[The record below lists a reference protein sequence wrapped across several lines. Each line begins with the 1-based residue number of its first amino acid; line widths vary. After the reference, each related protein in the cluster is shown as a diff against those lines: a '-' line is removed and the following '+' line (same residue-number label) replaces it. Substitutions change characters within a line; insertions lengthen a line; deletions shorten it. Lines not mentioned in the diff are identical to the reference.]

1 MLVSPQLLVEPRFSL
16 LLLMPYLYV
25 KITRNDGTL
34 SLVVGA
40 SSYALMHLQEQFPR
54 IFRSHLLLSVQDQV
68 ISLTQQ
74 PQAEIAPPLPFRR
87 RHRVLLMLVA
97 ILAVATFFRFYG
109 REFDQHTNQHP
120 DERAVID
127 YSLNIRWPASLSN
140 LLDRHTSTLNLRR
153 DQIGGCTDPNG
164 CTYPYGALPIYLDR
178 ITGWALD
185 TVLPPSDTQP
195 HGYWLDNYTA
205 VQGIGRSWSSVFD
218 LLTILLIFL
227 IARRLYSS
235 TTGLIAAALY
245 ACAATAIQIA
255 HFYVVDSVL
264 VAFMM
269 AALYFSVRMMQNPS
283 WLAAAGAGACIGLAI
298 ATKVS
303 VVPFAVV
310 VVAAVILRAA
320 YRKKTRLLG
329 AEFGDPV
336 GLRASTKHER
346 EMSFGRHLL
355 GGVGYL
361 LLAGLVSVIGFG
373 VAEPYVL
380 WSFDFSALS
389 RGFQAFAESNPW
401 WQRIA
406 SETGVQ
412 SGQQDVPYTRQYVGT
427 TPVLYPLQQWVFWGI
442 SVLPGTITM
451 IGFAVGVWRAL
462 RRKPAEILLLAGAL
476 PYFATIAP
484 LLAKWMRYTLPLVPI
499 FCMLGAAFLVRG
511 AIWASR
517 RFQLRA
523 SMQPGVARL
532 VRAQRAVFPILTAL
546 AVGSA
551 FLWAVA
557 FMNIYSQPHSRVQ
570 ASAWYYDNIPDGARL
585 TREGWDDILP
595 VGLPS
600 LADGKPRD
608 GGARGYSI
616 SDFNLYDYQAPEQEL
631 AYITGMLKNVDYV
644 SIASNRLYSS
654 IPRMPWA
661 YPVQTKYYELLYA
674 GKLGFVLDHTI
685 QVSPQLFGFNFNDQ
699 SADESFTV
707 YDHPRVDL
715 FKKVSD
721 LTDDQFRNL
730 FSTALNR
737 PEMFTAGTK
746 GTVFDDKGIAYSQ
759 PVDTLP
765 QLDDYAWNP
774 LAQPDTQWIGVLL
787 WLLAVYVLG
796 FLALPIVFTVCR
808 NLPDRGYA
816 LAKLAALLIVSWGMW
831 MAASAHL
838 IPFTVWGLLLM
849 IALMAGLSAVCWRF
863 GAGARI
869 RDFMRTKGRLVMA
882 YEAVFLLAFAA
893 MLVLR
898 MLNPDLWHT
907 IQGGEKPMETGFLN
921 SVLRSP
927 WAPPLDPGFAGGFIN
942 YYYYGYFVVGCL
954 VKLVGVY
961 PAIAFN
967 LAVPLLYALTFTIAV
982 SLVYNVVAWSR
993 QRRGST
999 SAVSRTALAFGLLG
1013 GVLMLAIGNLHGFLQ
1028 WVMITF
1034 PSAGQGM
1041 LDISQRLHLVEQS
1054 LHTPYTAFN
1063 WWDATRVV
1071 GGTINEF
1078 PYWTFLFADLHPHLI
1093 DMPFTIMTAVLILN
1107 LVFTGGFRRSANLW
1121 LRSGDTSLRHKV
1133 WQRVTAT
1140 LAWLWGPGWTGA
1152 LTFGLMSLA
1161 LGALAVIN
1169 SWDFPTY
1176 MGIAGG
1182 GVLVALLL
1190 VGRHGET
1197 ADELAEGAEPA
1208 ETALN
1213 RIGALDRAVLYAA
1226 GLLSVALLAVAALAS
1241 YLPFFLNFK
1250 TLYTSIFPLVDG
1262 SPVEGIAGSDI
1273 MHRTVLAEF
1282 LIVWGL
1288 FVFVALSYLVY
1299 RLWNFPWTAAL
1310 NDLMS
1315 RFQLAP
1321 RAPRTGTVPQHAFE
1335 AHRPTEALRRRAF
1348 SLSGAGASGGGGA
1361 SLAIPQTLFYR
1372 SGGGNNVESVEAG
1385 EESSLH
1391 DGNGSH
1397 TLVTRP
1403 AHAGT
1408 NSAPVEELASWLAST
1423 ERPVPTQDGEAEG
1436 LVQEGVAHNG
1446 HRDHTPPPTNGWLST
1461 TYPDDTLNTLDEGEA
1476 YRDNGDGAS
1485 AWLPD
1490 LDTIQVNRQAQ
1501 PPAILVAPAVSQ
1513 PGAIPLWAGLAILGV
1528 TAALVMLQIV
1538 TGQLLL
1544 ALLVALIGG
1553 IAATTLSTS
1562 RSAANMF
1569 CGLLLVGG
1577 LFVAMGVEL
1586 VYLADHLHLSSMYRM
1601 NTVFKFYVQVWVLLA
1616 AGSAAAIYYMI
1627 YGLRQRAITRRAAA
1641 TVETM
1646 IAEAPQRTERNSHGA
1661 DGMLVSGAAEEWQ
1674 DSYSS
1679 ITVEDIDAYTD
1690 TKPLQASSPRE
1701 NGAAD
1706 LSEPG
1711 NWLVWSL
1718 EHSGSGRSEATL
1730 GDAPPAGT
1738 PTTLPLRVAH
1748 ASTTSPEAKLSVRQS
1763 SDLERGAES
1772 QAQARPRWTVGRL
1785 AWLGVFALFVAAS
1798 LVFTILG
1805 TPDRLRQR
1813 IAPSPPIGTL
1823 NGLDF
1828 LKTAQI
1834 TAMYDANA
1842 PAVPVDLKYDYDAIT
1857 WINKNVQGAKVMAEL
1872 PVEYYRA
1879 FGERGANE
1887 TGLSMVVGGLHQ
1899 DEQRYSWLVG
1909 DRRKDMN
1916 DFFSTQDVQLALTI
1930 ISKYNIDYIYLGQL
1944 EQAQAGEGVR
1954 KFQQLA
1960 DPKVHVL
1967 EKVFE
1972 SQGPA
1977 GIKGTTIY
1985 KVMQQPGREVSTL
1998 LGVPVAGSGVPGISI
2013 TPLPTAPPTPMP
2025 TPPVDDP
2032 ELKALIAAAAQKPG
2046 DHEARQRL
2054 IDWYTGHGYPAEAA
2068 RELEGVVEQDPH
2080 NVAARHQLGDAY
2092 QAAGQP
2098 DKALKAWEDARDVEP
2113 NAPAVH
2119 NKVGIAY
2126 LERKRY
2132 DDAVNEFTTAV
2143 QKDPG
2148 FTESDYHLGE
2158 AYQLKGDKAS
2168 AITAYQSVID
2178 HAKPDDGWAV
2188 EARKKL
2194 AQLK

>member
-1 MLVSPQLLVEPRFSL
+1 M
-16 LLLMPYLYV
+16 
-25 KITRNDGTL
+25 
-34 SLVVGA
+34 
-40 SSYALMHLQEQFPR
+40 
-54 IFRSHLLLSVQDQV
+54 LSVQDPD
-68 ISLTQQ
+68 IRLTQQ
-74 PQAEIAPPLPFRR
+74 QNSMPAPPVPFLR
-87 RHRVLLMLVA
+87 RHRVLLLLVA

-127 YSLNIRWPASLSN
+127 YSLNIRWPASVSN

-153 DQIGGCTDPNG
+153 DQIGGCTDTTG

-185 TVLPPSDTQP
+185 TVLTPTDAQP
-195 HGYWLDNYTA
+195 RGHWLTDYTA
-205 VQGIGRSWSSVFD
+205 VQDIGRSWSSIFD

-235 TTGLIAAALY
+235 ATGLIAAALY

-269 AALYFSVRMMQNPS
+269 AALYFSVKMMQSPS
-283 WLAAAGAGACIGLAI
+283 WRAAAGAGACIGLAV

-310 VVAAVILRAA
+310 VVAAVILRSA

-336 GLRASTKHER
+336 GLRAATGRER
-346 EMSFGRHLL
+346 EMSFGRHLI
-355 GGVGYL
+355 GGAGYL
-361 LLAGLVSVIGFG
+361 LLASLVSVIGFG

-401 WQRIA
+401 WRRIA
-406 SETGVQ
+406 SETAVQ
-412 SGQQDVPYTRQYVGT
+412 SGQADVPFTRQYIGT

-442 SVLPGTITM
+442 GVLPGTVTM
-451 IGFAVGVWRAL
+451 VGFAVGIWRAL
-462 RRKPAEILLLAGAL
+462 RRKPAEMLLLAGAL
-476 PYFATIAP
+476 PYFATISP

-511 AIWASR
+511 AIWAAR
-517 RFQLRA
+517 RFQLRS
-523 SMQPGVARL
+523 SMKPGAARL
-532 VRAQRAVFPILTAL
+532 VRAQRAVFPILTSL

-570 ASAWYYDNIPDGARL
+570 ASAWAYDKIPDGVKIGHE
-585 TREGWDDILP
+585 TNWDDTVPFDLP
-595 VGLPS
+595 PIN
-600 LADGKPRD
+600 GKDRTY
-608 GGARGYSI
+608 GSKGW
-616 SDFNLYDYQAPEQEL
+616 NLVTTETYDYLPPDAALER
-631 AYITGMLKNVDYV
+631 ITGWLHGINYISVP
-644 SIASNRLYSS
+644 SNRVYSS
-654 IPRMPWA
+654 VGRMPWA

-674 GKLGFVLDHTI
+674 GKLGFVLDHTT

-707 YDHPRVDL
+707 YDHPRVDF
-715 FKKVSD
+715 FKKISD
-721 LTDDQFRNL
+721 LTDEQFRNL
-730 FSTALNR
+730 FSTALSR
-737 PEMFTAGTK
+737 PEMFTTGTK

-765 QLDDYAWNP
+765 QLGDYAWNP

-787 WLLAVYVLG
+787 WILAVYVLG

-831 MAASAHL
+831 IAASAHL

-849 IALMAGLSAVCWRF
+849 IALMTGLSAICWRF
-863 GAGARI
+863 GAGAGI
-869 RDFMRTKGRLVMA
+869 RDFLRTKGRLVVA
-882 YEAVFLLAFAA
+882 YEAVFLLGFAA
-893 MLVLR
+893 MLILR
-898 MLNPDLWHT
+898 LLNPDLWHT
-907 IQGGEKPMETGFLN
+907 IQGGEKPMEIGFLN

-942 YYYYGYFVVGCL
+942 YYYYGYFVIGCL
-954 VKLVGVY
+954 IKLIGIY
-961 PAIAFN
+961 PDMAFN
-967 LAVPLLYALTFTIAV
+967 LAVPLFYAFTLTIAA
-982 SLVYNVVAWSR
+982 SLVYNVVAWSQ

-999 SAVSRTALAFGLLG
+999 RAVSRTALLFGLLG
-1013 GVLMLAIGNLHGFLQ
+1013 GLLMLVIGNLHGFLQ
-1028 WVMITF
+1028 WILITF
-1034 PSAGQGM
+1034 PSAGQSI
-1041 LDISQRLHLVEQS
+1041 LELSQKLHLVEQS

-1093 DMPFTIMTAVLILN
+1093 DMPFTIMSAVLTLN
-1107 LVFTGGFRRSANLW
+1107 LVFSGSFRRSAKLW
-1121 LRSGDTSLRHKV
+1121 LRGDDFSLREKV
-1133 WQRVTAT
+1133 WHRVTAT

-1152 LTFGLMSLA
+1152 LTFGLMALA

-1197 ADELAEGAEPA
+1197 ADEFARGNEAA

-1213 RIGALDRAVLYAA
+1213 RMGVLDRGVLYAA

-1262 SPVEGIAGSDI
+1262 SPVEGGADV

-1288 FVFVALSYLVY
+1288 FVFVAISYLVY

-1310 NDLMS
+1310 DDLMS
-1315 RFQLAP
+1315 RLQVAP
-1321 RAPRTGTVPQHAFE
+1321 RAQRAGSLPQHAFE
-1335 AHRPTEALRRRAF
+1335 AHQPSQLLRRRAL
-1348 SLSGAGASGGGGA
+1348 SLSGAGASGGA
-1361 SLAIPQTLFYR
+1361 SLPLTPAMFYR
-1372 SGGGNNVESVEAG
+1372 GTVSNDAEADAVA
-1385 EESSLH
+1385 STQASTH
-1391 DGNGSH
+1391 DGNGGYG
-1397 TLVTRP
+1397 LVTRP
-1403 AHAGT
+1403 VHALT
-1408 NSAPVEELASWLAST
+1408 NPAPIEETASWLGET
-1423 ERPVPTQDGEAEG
+1423 EQPISPVDDSEEA
-1436 LVQEGVAHNG
+1436 VAHEVPSHNG
-1446 HRDHTPPPTNGWLST
+1446 HTSLPRNGWLST
-1461 TYPDDTLNTLDEGEA
+1461 TYPDDSLSVLDERDTVVSRSAASTVPSTETLPVSRQSQPALPLVTSEA
-1476 YRDNGDGAS
+1476 
-1485 AWLPD
+1485 
-1490 LDTIQVNRQAQ
+1490 
-1501 PPAILVAPAVSQ
+1501 SQ
-1513 PGAIPLWAGLAILGV
+1513 PGAIPLWAGLSLLGI
-1528 TAALVMLQIV
+1528 TAALVMLQIA

-1553 IAATTLSTS
+1553 IAATTLAAS

-1569 CGLLLVGG
+1569 CGLLLVAG

-1586 VYLADHLHLSSMYRM
+1586 VYLADHLHGSSMYRM

-1627 YGLRQRAITRRAAA
+1627 YGLRERGTIRKATFAREDETPTTMESNGHSSEGLLPHGITGELESGYNSTA
-1641 TVETM
+1641 VEG
-1646 IAEAPQRTERNSHGA
+1646 IAGQPQENSP
-1661 DGMLVSGAAEEWQ
+1661 Q
-1674 DSYSS
+1674 
-1679 ITVEDIDAYTD
+1679 
-1690 TKPLQASSPRE
+1690 E
-1701 NGAAD
+1701 NGARN
-1706 LSEPG
+1706 LSASD

-1718 EHSGSGRSEATL
+1718 EHSGANISETAVEGVPLAGTPINQPPINQPL
-1730 GDAPPAGT
+1730 TVAYAAAPPPAGT
-1738 PTTLPLRVAH
+1738 PSVTLR
-1748 ASTTSPEAKLSVRQS
+1748 T
-1763 SDLERGAES
+1763 DLEVDPRKEARP
-1772 QAQARPRWTVGRL
+1772 RPRWTVGRL
-1785 AWLGVFALFVAAS
+1785 VWLGVFSLFVAAS
-1798 LVFTILG
+1798 LIFTILG

-1813 IAPSPPIGTL
+1813 IDPSPPIGTL

-1828 LKTAQI
+1828 MKTAHI
-1834 TAMYDANA
+1834 TAQYDANEN
-1842 PAVPVDLKYDYDAIT
+1842 PVSVDLKYDYDAIT
-1857 WINKNVQGAKVMAEL
+1857 WINKNVKSAQVMAEL

-1899 DEQRYSWLVG
+1899 DEQRYGWLVG

-1916 DFFSTQDVQLALTI
+1916 DFFSTPDVQMALTI

-1944 EQAQAGEGVR
+1944 EQAAAGTGMR
-1954 KFQQLA
+1954 KFEQLA

-1977 GIKGTTIY
+1977 GIKGTIIY
-1985 KVMQQPGREVSTL
+1985 KVVQQAGREVSTL
-1998 LGVPVAGSGVPGISI
+1998 LGVPVEGSGVPGISI
-2013 TPLPTAPPTPMP
+2013 TPLPTASPTAMP

-2046 DHEARQRL
+2046 DGEARQRL

-2068 RELEGVVEQDPH
+2068 RELEGVVERDPR
-2080 NVAARHQLGDAY
+2080 NIAARHQLGDAY
-2092 QAAGQP
+2092 QAAGEP
-2098 DKALKAWEDARDVEP
+2098 EKALKAWEDARDVEP
-2113 NAPAVH
+2113 NVAAVH

-2132 DDAVNEFTTAV
+2132 DDAISEFKMATE
-2143 QKDPG
+2143 KDPS
-2148 FTESDYHLGE
+2148 FTESDFHMGE
-2158 AYQLKGDKAS
+2158 AYQRKGDKAG
-2168 AITAYQSVID
+2168 AIGAYQSVID
-2178 HAKPDDGWAV
+2178 HAKPDDGWSV